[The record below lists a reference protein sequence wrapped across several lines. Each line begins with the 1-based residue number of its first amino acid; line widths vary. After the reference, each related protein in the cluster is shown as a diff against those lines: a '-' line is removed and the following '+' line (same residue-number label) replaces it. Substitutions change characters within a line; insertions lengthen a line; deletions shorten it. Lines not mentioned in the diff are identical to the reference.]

1 MNTAETLPRQQQG
14 SNGALGEAELIERA
28 ERGDPTAFE
37 ALMRQHNAALF
48 RVARSILKHE
58 ADAEDALQEAY
69 LSAFRHLDEFKGQAK
84 LSTWLTRIVINQ
96 SLGQL
101 RARKKDSV
109 VVALDDHPGATHDSI
124 ESNRE
129 ERPEESPEGQA
140 MRGQMRKLL
149 ERKIDELPLAF
160 RTVFVMREVQE
171 MTVDETSECLCVP
184 PATVRTRFFRARSI
198 LRESLAREFDLATG
212 DVFSFGGAHCD
223 RIVTAVLARLTA
235 TPEAP

>member
-1 MNTAETLPRQQQG
+1 MNSAETLPGTQQP
-14 SNGALGEAELIERA
+14 SNGALDDAGLVLRA
-28 ERGDPTAFE
+28 GDGDLGAFE
-37 ALMRQHNAALF
+37 ALMRKHNAALF
-48 RVARSILKHE
+48 RVARSILKDE

-69 LSAFRHLDEFKGQAK
+69 LSAFRHLDDFKGQAR

-101 RARKKDSV
+101 RVRKKDSV
-109 VVALDDHPGATHDSI
+109 VVALDEHTGAAHDGGETNSQ
-124 ESNRE
+124 

-140 MRGQMRKLL
+140 MRGQMRLLL

-171 MTVDETSECLCVP
+171 MTVDETSECLAVP
-184 PATVRTRFFRARSI
+184 PATVRTRFFRARSM

-223 RIVTAVLARLTA
+223 RIVAAVLARLSA
-235 TPEAP
+235 AAKTP